1 MTDDAE
7 AQITDHI
14 SPTRLVRNETLSEGF
29 VKPNSLADSAVLHAL
44 EAHSALGALGSGRN
58 ALVVAFE
65 FDRGRMFFFMF
76 LFALLGLGIGILVAV
91 LQNNWDLGAFIGGSV
106 FAFVAIV
113 QGALVSLYT

>member
-1 MTDDAE
+1 MNNM
-7 AQITDHI
+7 Q
-14 SPTRLVRNETLSEGF
+14 PKRLVKDNNLTKGF
-29 VKPNSLADSAVLHAL
+29 VNPTSLPDSAVLHAL
-44 EAHSALGALGSGRN
+44 EADSALEALGSGRN

-65 FDRGRMFFFMF
+65 FDRGRMFLFMVF
-76 LFALLGLGIGILVAV
+76 FALLGLGIGILVAV